1 MLQRIILGII
11 STIKTFMSDYLEQF
25 SSNIANQLKT
35 GFLICVF
42 QRKSSEFLC
51 AFI

>member
-11 STIKTFMSDYLEQF
+11 SAIKTFMSDYLEQF
-25 SSNIANQLKT
+25 NSGITNQVKSS
-35 GFLICVF
+35 FLICVF

-51 AFI
+51 AVI

>member
-1 MLQRIILGII
+1 MVQMMILGII
-11 STIKTFMSDYLEQF
+11 SAMKTFMHNYLEQF
-25 SSNIANQLKT
+25 NSNITNQLKT

-42 QRKSSEFLC
+42 QRKSNGFLC